1 MLHCAK
7 RRTPIPSQWQLF
19 DNATHFATSLT
30 RNGLGHETFN
40 TSAVTRHL
48 IASRHNQP
56 NAFGAKLLV
65 PTSLLL
71 PNWKT
76 LLSNYSDSI
85 VVDFLSYGWP
95 INYTAPTFPALSLRN
110 HPSAS
115 NYDSHVQTYNDT
127 ELSWNAIAGPFQYP
141 PLSKNFVCS
150 PLQTVP
156 KRFTSRNGACRSVS
170 PAKSWVPWLS
180 ARSQRKPTHV
190 ASFDS
195 RLKC

>member
-1 MLHCAK
+1 MLRCAK
-7 RRTPIPSQWQLF
+7 RRTPISSQWQLF

-76 LLSNYSDSI
+76 LLSNYLDSI

-95 INYTAPTFPALSLRN
+95 INYTAPTFPASSLRN

-115 NYDSHVQTYNDT
+115 NYDSHVQAYIDN

-141 PLSKNFVCS
+141 PLSNDFVCS

-156 KRFTSRNGACRSVS
+156 KRFTLRNGACRSVS
-170 PAKSWVPWLS
+170 PAKSRVPWLF
-180 ARSQRKPTHV
+180 ARSQREPTHV